1 MLRQNSI
8 QKIIQNNFCMVN
20 SIQNSIQNFEISRIQ
35 FNKIFIQF
43 ENVGID
49 HGYCSVIQFSEKFNN
64 SILGMGSKIWG
75 RSWQGAQTLFTL
87 SFTTKFYH
95 FLSFT
100 RSNIQLTKQYFVL
113 GNGRRH
119 CTSNW
124 AAVPWDILRWSLLR
138 S

>member
-49 HGYCSVIQFSEKFNN
+49 HGYRGPKNVMPDWFCFLNFFSY
-64 SILGMGSKIWG
+64 ITVLSKKCG
-75 RSWQGAQTLFTL
+75 GNT
-87 SFTTKFYH
+87 
-95 FLSFT
+95 FLE
-100 RSNIQLTKQYFVL
+100 
-113 GNGRRH
+113 G
-119 CTSNW
+119 
-124 AAVPWDILRWSLLR
+124 
-138 S
+138 